1 LGREGVLAWPPPP
14 PHDRHCIPETM
25 AGSAIANDI
34 A

>member
-1 LGREGVLAWPPPP
+1 VSECS
-14 PHDRHCIPETM
+14 HDRHCIPETM

>member
-1 LGREGVLAWPPPP
+1 VNECS
-14 PHDRHCIPETM
+14 HDRHCIPETM